1 MFYIL
6 ESKTKAAK
14 GLSTGAVVGI
24 IVPLV
29 LVSLLVV
36 VAVIFKCRK
45 TSYHRGDKLMM
56 SKPTWLSDFKTRV
69 ASSFGKEPKTEPLE
83 EEDIDL

>member
-6 ESKTKAAK
+6 ESKTKASK

-45 TSYHRGDKLMM
+45 TYHRGDKLMM
-56 SKPTWLSDFKTRV
+56 SKPTWLSDFRTRV
-69 ASSFGKEPKTEPLE
+69 ASSFGREPKTEPLE